1 MADASRSV
9 ADQMRISKWP
19 ASRSSLAMAGA
30 MPAAIPAG
38 NLNAENDNERREI
51 PVPLIGLNNFSRSAS
66 LRAYDP
72 EIARINGWSLSVKPT
87 ELTLLRVRT
96 AVVPTVGS

>member
-9 ADQMRISKWP
+9 ADQMRISK
-19 ASRSSLAMAGA
+19 ASVTFIADNGGGDACGYFGRGFE
-30 MPAAIPAG
+30 
-38 NLNAENDNERREI
+38 AENDNERREI
-51 PVPLIGLNNFSRSAS
+51 LAPLLGLNNFSRSAS
-66 LRAYDP
+66 LRAYDS

-87 ELTLLRVRT
+87 ELTLLSVRT